1 MKKKVQASD
10 CKIKKSSDGITMSKM
25 AGDPFITIENVQS
38 AFKEGAVH
46 TITVELDVDEKVDMA
61 LYYQTEGDTQFSQD
75 KIYIFKV
82 SPKKSSWTYLVPG
95 DITNLRLDVSTQTE
109 RVTVKDIRVN
119 NCESDNAA
127 YEKLQNS
134 EVTNVTYAENTY
146 TAEVNNSSDRRQMLC
161 VPLLYSEGWTAV
173 IDGKETKLY
182 SINSGLCGIEIPSGA
197 HQVSLTY
204 EMPHKIAGIVLS
216 GVGVV
221 IYLILLIYWTMQRR
235 KNR

>member
-1 MKKKVQASD
+1 M
-10 CKIKKSSDGITMSKM
+10 
-25 AGDPFITIENVQS
+25 
-38 AFKEGAVH
+38 
-46 TITVELDVDEKVDMA
+46 
-61 LYYQTEGDTQFSQD
+61 
-75 KIYIFKV
+75 
-82 SPKKSSWTYLVPG
+82 
-95 DITNLRLDVSTQTE
+95 
-109 RVTVKDIRVN
+109 KDIRVN

-127 YEKLQNS
+127 YKKLQNS

-146 TAEVNNSSDRRQMLC
+146 AAEVNNSSDRRQMLC

-204 EMPHKIAGIVLS
+204 EMPHKIAGIALS

-221 IYLILLIYWTMQRR
+221 IYLILLIYWSKTRR

>member
-1 MKKKVQASD
+1 MES
-10 CKIKKSSDGITMSKM
+10 
-25 AGDPFITIENVQS
+25 DPFITMDNVQS
-38 AFKEGAVH
+38 VFKEGAVH
-46 TITVELDVDEKVDMA
+46 TITVEMDVDEKVDMA

-82 SPKKSSWTYLVPG
+82 SPKKTSWTYLVPG
-95 DITNLRLDVSTQTE
+95 DITSLRLDVSTETDD
-109 RVTVKDIRVN
+109 VTVKDIRVN

-127 YEKLQNS
+127 YEKLKNS
-134 EVTNVTYAENTY
+134 EVTKIAYEGNTY
-146 TAEVNNSSDRRQMLC
+146 TANVSNSSGRRQMLC

-173 IDGKETKLY
+173 MDGKETDLY
-182 SINSGLCGIEIPSGA
+182 SINSGLCGIEIPSGS
-197 HQVSLTY
+197 HQVSLSY
-204 EMPHKIAGIVLS
+204 EVPHRAAGIALS